1 MPVSNVAIYTLA
13 ALTASALSDEANA
26 SPSLTLSTKELDADN
41 FLVAKTSTPEPTKV
55 KNAIAPPETL
65 EAQPDTSV
73 TVAAMKGREG
83 HRERKKVR
91 KFNPITFGARS
102 ATLSRKLQPPY
113 HLLSQAP
120 VAISSSVKVSVL
132 PADIFTPY
140 LDQIRASLSPR
151 LMMRLP
157 SQMGEGDNR
166 DVLSSQYIVR
176 VSPLTFQPALTVSL
190 FTCQEEQPSCLA
202 GSFAVAAKTSIDAQR
217 EFRKH
222 QAEAT
227 PVTLANNIRGYLFDG
242 KNQKST
248 SEFLSLMWEQDDQL
262 YTVRIPKQSPN
273 ILRNIADSMA
283 EAIPL
288 QSTQTLPK
296 VSANNPVTVAEQ
308 PQQEAQSLTKTVPT
322 LAVSEK
328 PLNSVN
334 TNLVQQTKSVPLV
347 QVSPDENTDKESS
360 STNDSVALNTASL
373 LQSRQPILTTA
384 DQLRQGEV
392 ITSFRY
398 RQSFPAGTADSVGL
412 TGQPTF
418 GITWGVNN
426 NLELTLDAQ
435 TVDNSGP
442 VTQGSFNAQRI
453 NPDGTGPNFFQE
465 LTLQAKQRLWQ
476 NEEGTQA
483 LSAVAAASLGNAGR
497 PFRFFNANGPVSNG
511 QNQGVVSSIELP
523 FTLRTDNRWQFTL
536 SPKVAFLPD
545 DNALYFNTPPINN
558 SGSFGTTLG
567 LAGGI
572 SYQLNPRLILWG
584 DAFVPFTGNNTINR
598 NTGLPAR
605 TVAFNAGLRYLVNP
619 RLATDLFVSNTLGN
633 TGPLSIVADRDNLA
647 LGLGVTYLPGIT
659 SANRRYSPHFGS
671 TQQPPPNTPAG
682 FALLDGGTIP
692 NKQLLLS
699 LQGGGQGLLTG
710 FRYGLLDDLEIG
722 AFLDSIPGN
731 VDESE
736 LGISGKIRFLHQAD
750 GDPFTLSG
758 LVTVAR
764 ANNVLINL
772 VNNNRNELGKL
783 GLEKGGFAFSN
794 EKIGELLII
803 TLSTPMHYQFKGG
816 SAIWLTPTLGFVQRS
831 GLEVAGLNF
840 GGSVPLVKDL
850 DVIAEAGLELS
861 GKGNAFIGNKRDTVI
876 PWTVGLRWRPA
887 SLLGISEKSAISGLQ
902 LEAYVTNRVG
912 TTPFGSLRVRA
923 DNDMAIGA
931 GLVLPIQF

>member
-13 ALTASALSDEANA
+13 ALTASALSEEANA
-26 SPSLTLSTKELDADN
+26 SPSLMLSTKESEANN
-41 FLVAKTSTPEPTKV
+41 FVVAKTTTPEPTKV

-65 EAQPDTSV
+65 EIQPDRARASMSRTEGEEEKTGGSLHS
-73 TVAAMKGREG
+73 GR
-83 HRERKKVR
+83 
-91 KFNPITFGARS
+91 PPS
-102 ATLSRKLQPPY
+102 A
-113 HLLSQAP
+113 
-120 VAISSSVKVSVL
+120 KVSVF
-132 PADIFTPY
+132 PTDIFTPY
-140 LDQIRASLSPR
+140 LEQIRTSLPPG
-151 LMMRLP
+151 LVMRLP
-157 SQMGEGDNR
+157 SQIGESDKPV
-166 DVLSSQYIVR
+166 DLSSEYIVR
-176 VSPLTFQPALTVSL
+176 VSPSTSQPGLAVSL
-190 FTCQEEQPSCLA
+190 FTCQEQQPSCLV

-217 EFRKH
+217 AFKKY
-222 QAEAT
+222 QSAAT
-227 PVTLANNIRGYLFDG
+227 TMTLANNIRGYLLEG
-242 KNQKST
+242 QNKKTS
-248 SEFLSLMWEQDDQL
+248 SEFLSVMWEQDDQF
-262 YTVRIPKQSPN
+262 YTVMIPAQ
-273 ILRNIADSMA
+273 LRHNLSTIADSMA
-283 EAIPL
+283 EAIPI
-288 QSTQTLPK
+288 QSTQALPK
-296 VSANNPVTVAEQ
+296 VSSDTSVTVAEKSPEETQ
-308 PQQEAQSLTKTVPT
+308 ALTRTVPT
-322 LAVSEK
+322 LEVSNE

-334 TNLVQQTKSVPLV
+334 TNLVEQTKSVPLV
-347 QVSPDENTDKESS
+347 QVSPDENADKEFSP
-360 STNDSVALNTASL
+360 TNDSVTPNTTSL
-373 LQSRQPILTTA
+373 LQSRQPVLTTA

-398 RQSFPAGTADSVGL
+398 RQSFPSGTAASIGL

-418 GITWGVNN
+418 GITWGVTN

-442 VTQGSFNAQRI
+442 VTQGPFNAQRI

-465 LTLQAKQRLWQ
+465 FTLQAKQRLWQ

-511 QNQGVVSSIELP
+511 ENQGVVTSLELP
-523 FTLRTDNRWQFTL
+523 FTIRTHDRWQFTL

-545 DNALYFNTPPINN
+545 DNALYFNRLPINN
-558 SGSFGTTLG
+558 AGSFGTTFG

-572 SYQLNPRLILWG
+572 SYQLNRRLILWG
-584 DAFVPFTGNNTINR
+584 DAFVPLTGNNTINR
-598 NTGLPAR
+598 DTGLPAR

-619 RLATDLFVSNTLGN
+619 RLATDVFVSNTLGN

-659 SANRRYSPHFGS
+659 SANRRYSQHFGS
-671 TQQPPPNTPAG
+671 TQEPPPSTPAG

-722 AFLDSIPGN
+722 AFLESIPGK

-736 LGISGKIRFLHQAD
+736 LGLSGKIRFLHQAD

-772 VNNNRNELGKL
+772 VNNNRNELGRQA
-783 GLEKGGFAFSN
+783 LEKGGFAFSN
-794 EKIGELLII
+794 EKIGELLIL

-840 GGSVPLVKDL
+840 GGSVPLAKDL

-861 GKGNAFIGNKRDTVI
+861 GRGNAFIGNKRDTVI

-923 DNDMAIGA
+923 DNEMAIGA